1 MINYLVLPIVLT
13 MSNFDHQSL
22 MTQARA
28 RIPLSDGVADD
39 APPPQGY
46 RPDLPRPPRN
56 AQATSNYKCAV
67 KLLEYIESKLHQDT
81 NDLQQEPTSSTPDIL
96 ENIALVKHQLDNL
109 LGEINQLH
117 QSAEDSS
124 DANRYA
130 WAISRGREQ
139 DLHQQNRRLTEEVK
153 SITKRHDEL
162 AEWGFGNSK
171 KLRES
176 TARIQKLEALIR
188 DLTSEAS
195 RQARRPSRR
204 TADLGFEEVGAQPLP
219 LPARPPHPPEID
231 LCGERF
237 DDSIEAKLKDVQS
250 ANKTLLDRI
259 SQCEP
264 SVRKFLL
271 GE

>member
-1 MINYLVLPIVLT
+1 MVLPIVLT

-22 MTQARA
+22 MVEARA

-81 NDLQQEPTSSTPDIL
+81 NDQEEEPTSSTPDIL

-117 QSAEDSS
+117 QSAEDSR
-124 DANRYA
+124 DAYRSA
-130 WAISRGREQ
+130 WAISRLREQ
-139 DLHQQNRRLTEEVK
+139 DLHQQNLRLTEEVK

-162 AEWGFGNSK
+162 AEWGFSNSK

-176 TARIQKLEALIR
+176 TARIQKLEAL
-188 DLTSEAS
+188 LT
-195 RQARRPSRR
+195 
-204 TADLGFEEVGAQPLP
+204 
-219 LPARPPHPPEID
+219 PHPEMD
-231 LCGERF
+231 LCGEKF
-237 DDSIEAKLKDVQS
+237 DDSIEAKLKDCQS

>member
-1 MINYLVLPIVLT
+1 

-22 MTQARA
+22 MAQARA
-28 RIPLSDGVADD
+28 RIPLPDSVAGD

-56 AQATSNYKCAV
+56 AQATSNYRCAV

-81 NDLQQEPTSSTPDIL
+81 NDLREEPTSSTPDIL

-117 QSAEDSS
+117 QSAEDSR
-124 DANRYA
+124 DADRSA

-195 RQARRPSRR
+195 RQA
-204 TADLGFEEVGAQPLP
+204 DLELQEL
-219 LPARPPHPPEID
+219 PPHPAEID

>member
-1 MINYLVLPIVLT
+1 

-22 MTQARA
+22 MAQARA
-28 RIPLSDGVADD
+28 RIPLPDSVAGD

-56 AQATSNYKCAV
+56 AQATSNYRCAV

-81 NDLQQEPTSSTPDIL
+81 NDLREEPTSSTPDIL

-117 QSAEDSS
+117 QSAEDSR
-124 DANRYA
+124 DADRSA

-188 DLTSEAS
+188 DLTSQAS

-204 TADLGFEEVGAQPLP
+204 TADLELQELPEPLTDEDRAYMRRRNREP
-219 LPARPPHPPEID
+219 RRRPPPPEID

>member
-1 MINYLVLPIVLT
+1 MP
-13 MSNFDHQSL
+13 NFDHQSL
-22 MTQARA
+22 MAQARA
-28 RIPLSDGVADD
+28 RIPLPDGVAGD

-56 AQATSNYKCAV
+56 AQATSNYRCAV
-67 KLLEYIESKLHQDT
+67 KLLELMSSQLDGWNPGPGYVDPTTGIWTKA
-81 NDLQQEPTSSTPDIL
+81 PTSSTPDIL

-124 DANRYA
+124 DADRSA

-139 DLHQQNRRLTEEVK
+139 DLHQQNWRLTEEVK

-195 RQARRPSRR
+195 RQA
-204 TADLGFEEVGAQPLP
+204 DLELQESWYMDTRAATQVPH
-219 LPARPPHPPEID
+219 HPPEMD
-231 LCGERF
+231 LCGEKF

>member
-1 MINYLVLPIVLT
+1 MVLPIVLT

-22 MTQARA
+22 MAQARA
-28 RIPLSDGVADD
+28 RIPLPDGVAAD

-46 RPDLPRPPRN
+46 RPHLPRPPRN
-56 AQATSNYKCAV
+56 AQATSNYRCAV

-81 NDLQQEPTSSTPDIL
+81 NDLREEPTSSTPDIL

-124 DANRYA
+124 DANRSA

-139 DLHQQNRRLTEEVK
+139 DLHQQNRRLIEEVK

-188 DLTSEAS
+188 DLTSQAS
-195 RQARRPSRR
+195 RQAH
-204 TADLGFEEVGAQPLP
+204 LELQELP
-219 LPARPPHPPEID
+219 PPEID

-237 DDSIEAKLKDVQS
+237 DDSIEAKLKDVQY

-271 GE
+271 DE

>member
-1 MINYLVLPIVLT
+1 

-22 MTQARA
+22 MAQAQARN
-28 RIPLSDGVADD
+28 PLPDGVAGD
-39 APPPQGY
+39 ASPPQGY

-67 KLLEYIESKLHQDT
+67 KLLEYIESKLRQDT
-81 NDLQQEPTSSTPDIL
+81 NDQLRLQEVVMPPQLDGWNSGPGYVDPTTGRWTKASTSSTPEIL

-117 QSAEDSS
+117 QSAEDSR
-124 DANRYA
+124 DADRSA

-139 DLHQQNRRLTEEVK
+139 DLHQQNWRLREEVK

-195 RQARRPSRR
+195 RQA
-204 TADLGFEEVGAQPLP
+204 DLELQEV
-219 LPARPPHPPEID
+219 PPHPPEID

-271 GE
+271 DE

>member
-1 MINYLVLPIVLT
+1 

-22 MTQARA
+22 MAQARA
-28 RIPLSDGVADD
+28 RIPLPDSVAGD

-56 AQATSNYKCAV
+56 AQATSNYRCAV

-81 NDLQQEPTSSTPDIL
+81 NDLREEPTSSTPDIL

-117 QSAEDSS
+117 QSAEDSR
-124 DANRYA
+124 DADRSA

-188 DLTSEAS
+188 DLTSQAS
-195 RQARRPSRR
+195 RQA
-204 TADLGFEEVGAQPLP
+204 DLELQEL
-219 LPARPPHPPEID
+219 PPHPAEID

>member
-1 MINYLVLPIVLT
+1 
-13 MSNFDHQSL
+13 MSNFDHHSL
-22 MTQARA
+22 MAASRA
-28 RIPLSDGVADD
+28 RIPLPDHLTEVADDSGD
-39 APPPQGY
+39 APPPQGH

-56 AQATSNYKCAV
+56 AHATSNYKCAV
-67 KLLEYIESKLHQDT
+67 KLLECIESKVNVET
-81 NDLQQEPTSSTPDIL
+81 KTSTSSTSEIL

-124 DANRYA
+124 DADRSA
-130 WAISRGREQ
+130 WAISRLREQ
-139 DLHQQNRRLTEEVK
+139 DLHQQNLRLTEEVK

-195 RQARRPSRR
+195 RQA
-204 TADLGFEEVGAQPLP
+204 DLELQELP
-219 LPARPPHPPEID
+219 PHPPHPPEID

>member
-1 MINYLVLPIVLT
+1 

-22 MTQARA
+22 MVEARA
-28 RIPLSDGVADD
+28 RIPLSDGVAAD

-81 NDLQQEPTSSTPDIL
+81 NDLQQVFSRHLPRSLEPTSSTPDIL

-117 QSAEDSS
+117 QSAEDSR
-124 DANRYA
+124 DADRSA

-139 DLHQQNRRLTEEVK
+139 DLHQQNWRLTEEVK

-195 RQARRPSRR
+195 RQA
-204 TADLGFEEVGAQPLP
+204 DLELQEL
-219 LPARPPHPPEID
+219 PPHPPEID

-250 ANKTLLDRI
+250 ANRTLLDRI

>member
-1 MINYLVLPIVLT
+1 MVLPIVLT

-22 MTQARA
+22 MVEARA

-117 QSAEDSS
+117 QSTEDSR
-124 DANRYA
+124 DAYRSA

-139 DLHQQNRRLTEEVK
+139 DLHQQNLRLTEELK

-162 AEWGFGNSK
+162 AEWGFSNSK

-195 RQARRPSRR
+195 RQADLELQELPEPLTDEDRAYMRRRNREPRRRP
-204 TADLGFEEVGAQPLP
+204 P
-219 LPARPPHPPEID
+219 PPEID
-231 LCGERF
+231 LCGEKF

>member
-1 MINYLVLPIVLT
+1 LINYLVLPIVLT

-22 MTQARA
+22 MVEARA
-28 RIPLSDGVADD
+28 RIPLSDGVAAD

-117 QSAEDSS
+117 QSAEDSR
-124 DANRYA
+124 DADRSA

-139 DLHQQNRRLTEEVK
+139 DLHQQNWRLTEEVK

-176 TARIQKLEALIR
+176 TARIQKLEALQELPDPLTDEDRAYMRRR
-188 DLTSEAS
+188 DREP
-195 RQARRPSRR
+195 RRRP
-204 TADLGFEEVGAQPLP
+204 P
-219 LPARPPHPPEID
+219 PPEID
-231 LCGERF
+231 LCGEKF